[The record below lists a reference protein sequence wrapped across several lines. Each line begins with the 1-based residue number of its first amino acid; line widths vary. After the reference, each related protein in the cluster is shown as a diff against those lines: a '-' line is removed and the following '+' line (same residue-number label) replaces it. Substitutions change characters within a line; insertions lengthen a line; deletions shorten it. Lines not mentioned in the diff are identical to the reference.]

1 MLKIK
6 IPSFADILPPVRH
19 LCEAAATGIST
30 LIIDHLRVKNSSSA
44 PRNGF
49 PKSNYWAKAAESV
62 TTKVADR
69 SATVSVEKEGAALH
83 YHGDTVSPKNKALAI
98 PVDPIVADIWPSEYS
113 RPLAKVANKKS
124 GKAFLIDQ
132 ETGKFLYLLLPHATI
147 PADSS
152 VLPADNAILAAAESA
167 CFSAIKA
174 YQPNERKTKP

>member
-6 IPSFADILPPVRH
+6 IPSLSDLLPPVRH

-62 TTKVADR
+62 TTKVADS

-83 YHGDTVSPKNKALAI
+83 YHGGTVLPKKKAPAI

-124 GKAFLIDQ
+124 GKAFLIDH

-167 CFSAIKA
+167 CFSALKA
-174 YQPNERKTKP
+174 YQPKEGSNL